1 MIEWQQP
8 GLKIGMH
15 LEKIFDSIG
24 EKLFNYL
31 TIKLSSP
38 LDAEDVLQE
47 VFCRLA
53 RYRVRFRLIQNP
65 SAYVFRVA
73 RNEAIRFLK
82 NRKTNTE
89 RYHSAEELAEVIQ
102 DNLTG
107 LENEALNQ
115 TAKALAQIPEEQR
128 EVIVLKFFEELTFKE
143 IASVCGISINTTTSR
158 FRYGMKK
165 LRTLLEG

>member
-1 MIEWQQP
+1 
-8 GLKIGMH
+8 MH
-15 LEKIFDSIG
+15 LEEIIDRIG
-24 EKLFNYL
+24 DKLFNYL

-47 VFCRLA
+47 VFCRLV
-53 RYRVRFRLIQNP
+53 RYRVRFRFIQNP

-82 NRKTNTE
+82 NRKTNVE

-102 DNLTG
+102 DNLIG
-107 LENEALNQ
+107 LENETLNQ
-115 TAKALAQIPEEQR
+115 TAKALALIPEEQR
-128 EVIVLKFFEELTFKE
+128 EIIVLKYFEELTFKE

-158 FRYGMKK
+158 LRYGMKK
-165 LRTLLEG
+165 LRILLEGQDEESG

>member
-1 MIEWQQP
+1 M
-8 GLKIGMH
+8 KIGMH
-15 LEKIFDSIG
+15 LEKIFDTLG
-24 EKLFNYL
+24 DKLFNYL

-47 VFCRLA
+47 VFYRLA
-53 RYRVRFRLIQNP
+53 RYRIRFRFIQNP

-82 NRKTNTE
+82 NRKTHSE
-89 RYHSAEELAEVIQ
+89 RYHSTEELAEVIQ
-102 DNLTG
+102 DNLKG
-107 LENEALNQ
+107 LENETLSHI
-115 TAKALAQIPEEQR
+115 AKALAQIPEEQR

-165 LRTLLEG
+165 LRSLLEEQYEKSG

>member
-1 MIEWQQP
+1 
-8 GLKIGMH
+8 MH
-15 LEKIFDSIG
+15 LEEIIDRIG
-24 EKLFNYL
+24 DKLFNYL

-47 VFCRLA
+47 VFCRLV
-53 RYRVRFRLIQNP
+53 RYRVRFRFIQNP

-82 NRKTNTE
+82 NRKTNVE

-102 DNLTG
+102 DNLIG
-107 LENEALNQ
+107 LENETLNQ

-128 EVIVLKFFEELTFKE
+128 EIIVLKYFEELTFKE

-158 FRYGMKK
+158 LRYGMKK
-165 LRTLLEG
+165 LRILLEGQDEESG

>member
-1 MIEWQQP
+1 
-8 GLKIGMH
+8 MH
-15 LEKIFDSIG
+15 LEEIIDSIG
-24 EKLFNYL
+24 DKLFNYL
-31 TIKLSSP
+31 TIMLSSP

-47 VFCRLA
+47 VFCRLV
-53 RYRVRFRLIQNP
+53 RYRVRFRFIQNP

-82 NRKTNTE
+82 NRKTNVE

-102 DNLTG
+102 DNLIG
-107 LENEALNQ
+107 LENETLNQ

-128 EVIVLKFFEELTFKE
+128 EIIVLKYFEELTFKE

-158 FRYGMKK
+158 LRYGMKK
-165 LRTLLEG
+165 LRILLEGQDEESG